1 VDQRSNPENFGRA
14 EVMGGRGDAAAERDG
29 DAAGEGKRRR
39 LNALTNQL
47 AELNRRERLEAFD
60 LYPKWK
66 EVIRKRERDIS
77 TVLNNEVSHYR
88 VVAKKYKRAKMF
100 VNWSAAGSSVLSA
113 AFSSASLGSAVCSLP
128 TCYNSIRRRKRM
140 FRSRF
145 VRAYNCQ
152 QKT

>member
-1 VDQRSNPENFGRA
+1 MDQRSNPENFGRA

-66 EVIRKRERDIS
+66 EVIRKREREI
-77 TVLNNEVSHYR
+77 
-88 VVAKKYKRAKMF
+88 F
-100 VNWSAAGSSVLSA
+100 QP
-113 AFSSASLGSAVCSLP
+113 F
-128 TCYNSIRRRKRM
+128 
-140 FRSRF
+140 
-145 VRAYNCQ
+145 
-152 QKT
+152 